1 MNVTKDHFTI
11 LHPACFVNLRI
22 LRISPQNVGDEMI
35 EMLSNSQHLE
45 ELHLVQN
52 TYTGYTQPVSPN
64 VWFRVNHLFRVYLRY
79 TIPLKDLNPNNYAKW
94 LKAISLIQNES
105 NG

>member
-52 TYTGYTQPVSPN
+52 TYTGYTQPVSPK

-79 TIPLKDLNPNNYAKW
+79 TLYLLKIKIQIIMPN
-94 LKAISLIQNES
+94 
-105 NG
+105 G